1 MVATHVR
8 EIWIH
13 TTRYAGAMDAYAT
26 SGFANAMAL
35 FDDVLPAATTFT
47 AQAVAAAATRVK
59 LPVGSLA
66 DGSGID
72 FPATGSELGENQA
85 AASVIWEWVAPG
97 KGGYFDSTVFHIGA

>member
-1 MVATHVR
+1 
-8 EIWIH
+8 
-13 TTRYAGAMDAYAT
+13 
-26 SGFANAMAL
+26 
-35 FDDVLPAATTFT
+35 VLPAATTFT

-72 FPATGSELGENQA
+72 FPAAGTELGENQA

-97 KGGYFDSTVFHIGA
+97 KEVVVWPPEFATQTVKVLPLQT